1 MFHAFE
7 FMCELHPKYVLHNM
21 YLDSD
26 PVITKLIEQ
35 LTADQGPVMIQIYT
49 EHLLMCQSGKS
60 GIDATD
66 FHSLIK
72 IANLVRFVCTEI
84 KIMH

>member
-1 MFHAFE
+1 MNKN
-7 FMCELHPKYVLHNM
+7 MCELHIKYVLHNI

-26 PVITKLIEQ
+26 PVITRLIEQ

-49 EHLLMCQSGKS
+49 EYMLMCQSVES

-72 IANLVRFVCTEI
+72 IANLVRSVCTEI
-84 KIMH
+84 KKMH